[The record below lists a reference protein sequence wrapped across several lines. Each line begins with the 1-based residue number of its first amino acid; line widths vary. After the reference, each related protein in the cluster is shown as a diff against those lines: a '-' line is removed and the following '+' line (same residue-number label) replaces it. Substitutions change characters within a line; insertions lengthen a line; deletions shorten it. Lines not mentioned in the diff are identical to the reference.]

1 MSKSFRAAFVTS
13 ALTAF
18 AVQFLVALAENDAA
32 RVGATDAP
40 RVKSSAAA
48 PIAAPLWPNPGA
60 VRVIDLRRPAA
71 AVETA
76 TPPAPRR
83 TRGAA

>member
-1 MSKSFRAAFVTS
+1 MSESFRAAFVTS

-32 RVGATDAP
+32 RAGATDAP
-40 RVKSSAAA
+40 RAKSTAA
-48 PIAAPLWPNPGA
+48 PIAAPVWPNPGA